1 MHSRHRRRK
10 KSGFRLIL
18 IWVMISLLLL
28 GGAGFFTQWKK
39 ARLADLEAGSSLMLL
54 PQGVM
59 EFADRGDGPVT
70 LVIHGSPG
78 GYDQGLA
85 YGKELAKRGF
95 RIISISRPGYLR
107 TPLITGLTAEDQADA
122 IDSLLQGLNVRSC
135 AVLGVSEG
143 SPCALQLAVR
153 HPEKVASLVL
163 LSPIAESLN
172 GPAIASI
179 GYKLFHDLTGDFGCW
194 LLMLNLKINPS
205 QVFAEMMSIGS
216 SLKPSGCDALAAEA
230 QASPDQQSFLS
241 ELARSITPLSP
252 REPGILNDNAQLKD
266 IPIIAKDS
274 IRSPTLMLVGEH
286 DSCSPYSAQLRLASQ
301 INDARVLLIEQ
312 AGHILPIGAKSAQT
326 WDSIANFLKSPTL
339 SSIPRSPISTEKSK

>member
-10 KSGFRLIL
+10 KSGFRLIITWVL
-18 IWVMISLLLL
+18 ISFLLL
-28 GGAGFFTQWKK
+28 GAAGFFSHWRKT
-39 ARLADLEAGSSLMLL
+39 RLVDLEAGSGLMLL

-59 EFADRGDGPVT
+59 EFADRGGGPVA

-78 GYDQGLA
+78 GYDQGLV
-85 YGKELAKRGF
+85 YGKELARHGF

-107 TPLITGLTAEDQADA
+107 TPLMTGLTAEDQADA

-153 HPEKVASLVL
+153 HPDKVGSLVL

-179 GYKLFHDLTGDFGCW
+179 GYQLFHDLTGDFGCW
-194 LLMLNLKINPS
+194 LLMLHLKINPS
-205 QVFAEMMSIGS
+205 QVFAEMMKVGS
-216 SLKPSGCDALAAEA
+216 SLKPSGCDALASEA
-230 QASPDQQSFLS
+230 MVSPDQRSFLS

-266 IPIIAKDS
+266 IPLIAKDS
-274 IRSPTLMLVGEH
+274 IRAPTLLLVGEH
-286 DSCSPYSAQLRLASQ
+286 DSCSPYSAQLRMASQ
-301 INDARVLLIEQ
+301 ITDARVLLIEQ
-312 AGHILPIGAKSAQT
+312 AGHILPIGAKYAQT
-326 WDSIANFLKSPTL
+326 WDSIANFMKSPSL
-339 SSIPRSPISTEKSK
+339 SSIPRSTISTKRSK